1 MRKILCAVRHA
12 HIGLLVMAVLVLA
25 MVRMLWARNRWR
37 GHARQA
43 QRSKRERRQLV
54 QNNTP
59 ASGTC
64 NARPRRARQAS
75 SPGSWSLS
83 TGIGNMLGANPM
95 ALSDAIIAT
104 YMTIH
109 MARPP
114 SSIDV

>member
-1 MRKILCAVRHA
+1 VTGAA
-12 HIGLLVMAVLVLA
+12 E
-25 MVRMLWARNRWR
+25 
-37 GHARQA
+37 QA
-43 QRSKRERRQLV
+43 RERRQIL
-54 QNNTP
+54 QNKTP

-64 NARPRRARQAS
+64 NARSRRARQAS

-109 MARPP
+109 MAPIPP
-114 SSIDV
+114 ARSISKITSEQARLNKSRLNKSRLQRLPPE